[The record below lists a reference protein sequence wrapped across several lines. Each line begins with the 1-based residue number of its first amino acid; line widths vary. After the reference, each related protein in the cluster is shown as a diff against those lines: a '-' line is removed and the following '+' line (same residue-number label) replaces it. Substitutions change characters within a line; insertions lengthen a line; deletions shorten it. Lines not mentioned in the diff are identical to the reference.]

1 MKLSHLVTRD
11 RSWKRVRYA
20 VSPRE
25 MAEIADF
32 LGHNNGAVILAIR
45 GIPLVL
51 EDNPTQPEIK
61 VIQT

>member
-1 MKLSHLVTRD
+1 
-11 RSWKRVRYA
+11 
-20 VSPRE
+20 